1 MLITGNRAFDND
13 DRKYALSLI
22 SAIKTQR
29 VKPYPREGILATE
42 NFQKCPSFEETPTVV
57 YVI

>member
-1 MLITGNRAFDND
+1 MLISGNRTFDND

-22 SAIKTQR
+22 SVIKTQR
-29 VKPYPREGILATE
+29 AKPHPREGILATE